1 MPIDRSPTRG
11 PEAEGGSASA
21 NHPSNDHPLQRN
33 SSNRGVSLISSRHV
47 ELPPFYQADPRLW
60 FAQVDLVFANFNI
73 TSDTTRFRYVAT
85 QLSGET
91 LRSVSDLVL
100 NLPTENKYE
109 SIKRRVIS
117 AYDEGDEARLRRLLR
132 GHEM

>member
-1 MPIDRSPTRG
+1 M
-11 PEAEGGSASA
+11 
-21 NHPSNDHPLQRN
+21 
-33 SSNRGVSLISSRHV
+33 